1 MADWRRNLAENFV
14 ERGLVA
20 SIGCLPS
27 SFDLTARRPDEAKG
41 ALSVSASTH
50 RAGVPEGAHES
61 RVAVRPLGAVNDV
74 NLPAFLIADPLRG
87 QSFDNMHR
95 SFAARTTPDGVLAGG
110 SGMCGGW
117 LLVRE

>member
-1 MADWRRNLAENFV
+1 MADGRRNLVDNFV

-20 SIGCLPS
+20 SIGCLAS
-27 SFDLTARRPDEAKG
+27 SFDLTARRPDEATG
-41 ALSVSASTH
+41 AWSVSASTR
-50 RAGVPEGAHES
+50 RAGAPEGAHES
-61 RVAVRPLGAVNDV
+61 RVPVRALGAVNDV
-74 NLPAFLIADPLRG
+74 NLPAFLIGDPLCG
-87 QSFDNMHR
+87 QSFEDMHR